1 MNDPQFGE
9 ILRLYDRFRAE
20 TVRFY
25 DDEDLLD
32 AAADAVE
39 SGKAGALSDL
49 GRVFVVPPG
58 ALTAGA
64 AKLLAAL
71 EGRAPAYLKLDEPAA
86 AAPEARFVLAPDPA
100 SEAREVVREVI
111 SALEAGVALHES
123 AVFHGADQS
132 YRRLLREQFMV
143 AAVPVVPLPGVPL
156 TETRAGRGV
165 LSLAQLP
172 DREFSRNAAME
183 FLSVAPLRA
192 RLPVADRTIKAM
204 PAAWDRVSREAGI
217 TRGAARWES
226 TLSALIR
233 DREAAIASHEVEE
246 DEARVRA
253 ATYERDQAREL
264 REVMTALI
272 GRLQPLR
279 EPQPAAT
286 FIDAFTQIVDE
297 YLDPEAEAL
306 EDLRVEISQLGT
318 VGAVGGEFRLAT
330 FAEALRA
337 NLEVAYVRPASL

>member
-1 MNDPQFGE
+1 VMGDVFAALESIGASRREDPLAPITLVVPSHAAGLQLRRRLAEIGPFAGVRFETLPRIAELLAAGHLAAAGRAPLARPIGDYVAALVALESRGALERVSDLPGYARSLRRIFRRLRVGGIHSAVEVQGHANDRQFGE

-20 TVRFY
+20 TARFY

-32 AAADAVE
+32 AAAAAVE
-39 SGKAGALSDL
+39 NGKAGALSDL

-71 EGRAPAYLKLDEPAA
+71 EGRAPAYLELDEPA

-132 YRRLLREQFMV
+132 YRRLLREQFMA

-183 FLSVAPLRA
+183 FLSVGPLRA
-192 RLPVADRTIKAM
+192 RLPVADGTIKAM
-204 PAAWDRVSREAGI
+204 PAAWDRV
-217 TRGAARWES
+217 
-226 TLSALIR
+226 
-233 DREAAIASHEVEE
+233 
-246 DEARVRA
+246 
-253 ATYERDQAREL
+253 
-264 REVMTALI
+264 
-272 GRLQPLR
+272 
-279 EPQPAAT
+279 
-286 FIDAFTQIVDE
+286 
-297 YLDPEAEAL
+297 
-306 EDLRVEISQLGT
+306 
-318 VGAVGGEFRLAT
+318 
-330 FAEALRA
+330 
-337 NLEVAYVRPASL
+337 